1 MSCEIRQKIPF
12 FKPFSGGQY
21 PPNSPPAESDRRVQF
36 LELFRNCPIHDDEVL
51 SNLGLFITPQT
62 LSRILFIDFLFRQIV
77 EVQGSIF
84 EFGCRWGQN
93 LSLFSALRGIYEPF
107 NRLRK
112 VVGFDTFA
120 GFPKVSAKDGVN
132 SIPGMYSVTSG
143 YEAYLIKI
151 LDFQE
156 QESPLSHVKKYEIVK
171 GDASLNSHEYLKKH
185 PETIIALAYFDL
197 DLYEPTRECL
207 LQIQGHLTKGSVIG
221 FDELNEEKF
230 PGETLAVKEVL
241 GLDRYAIRRFPF
253 NARGSYIII
262 E

>member
-1 MSCEIRQKIPF
+1 MN
-12 FKPFSGGQY
+12 
-21 PPNSPPAESDRRVQF
+21 NSKSNKLAYGDPAEQERRSRF
-36 LELFRNCPIHDDEVL
+36 LELFRHCPIHDDEVL
-51 SNLGLFITPQT
+51 SNLGLFLIPQT
-62 LSRILFIDFLFRQIV
+62 LSRILFIDFLFRQII

-93 LSLFSALRGIYEPF
+93 LSLFLALRGIYEPF

-120 GFPKVSAKDGVN
+120 GFPKVSEKDGIN
-132 SIPGMYSVTSG
+132 SSTGMYSVTSK
-143 YEAYLIKI
+143 YEEYLSKI
-151 LDFQE
+151 LDHQE
-156 QESPLSHVKKYEIVK
+156 QESPLSHVKKYEIIK
-171 GDASLNSHEYLKKH
+171 GDASACTNEYLTKH

-197 DLYEPTRECL
+197 DLYEPTRDCL
-207 LQIQGHLTKGSVIG
+207 LQIKGHLTRGSVIG

-241 GLDRYAIRRFPF
+241 GLDRLAIRRFPF
-253 NARGSYIII
+253 NARASYAVI

>member
-1 MSCEIRQKIPF
+1 MD
-12 FKPFSGGQY
+12 
-21 PPNSPPAESDRRVQF
+21 NSKSNKLAYGDPAEQDRRNRF
-36 LELFRNCPIHDDEVL
+36 LELLRNCPIHDDEVL
-51 SNLGLFITPQT
+51 ANLGLFLTPQT
-62 LSRILFIDFLFRQIV
+62 LSRILFIDFLYRQII

-120 GFPKVSAKDGVN
+120 GFPKVSVKDGMN
-132 SIPGMYSVTSG
+132 SSPGMYSVTSE
-143 YEAYLIKI
+143 YETYLHKI
-151 LDFQE
+151 LDLQE

-171 GDASLNSHEYLKKH
+171 GDATVSSNEYFTKH
-185 PETIIALAYFDL
+185 PETIVALAYFDL
-197 DLYEPTRECL
+197 DLYEPTRDCL
-207 LQIQGHLTKGSVIG
+207 LQIKSRLTRGSVIG

-253 NARGSYIII
+253 NARTSYIVV

>member
-1 MSCEIRQKIPF
+1 ME
-12 FKPFSGGQY
+12 
-21 PPNSPPAESDRRVQF
+21 NSKSRKLAYGEPAERERRAQF
-36 LELFRNCPIHDDEVL
+36 LELLRNCPIHDDEVL
-51 SNLGLFITPQT
+51 ANLGLFLTPQT

-112 VVGFDTFA
+112 VIGFDTFA
-120 GFPKVSAKDGVN
+120 GFPKVSAEDGIN
-132 SIPGMYSVTSG
+132 SSPGMYSVTSE
-143 YEAYLIKI
+143 YEVYLAKI
-151 LDFQE
+151 LDLQE
-156 QESPLSHVKKYEIVK
+156 QESPLAHVKKYEIMK
-171 GDASLNSHEYLKKH
+171 GDASVRSREYLKRH

-207 LQIQGHLTKGSVIG
+207 LQIKSHLTRGSVIG

-230 PGETLAVKEVL
+230 PGETLAVKDVL

-253 NARGSYIII
+253 NARASYIVVD
-262 E
+262 